1 MVQILTIIYFRAL
14 WCFIIGVILLISL
27 CGYAGMLIYAWY
39 HECDPL
45 TTKVIFI
52 FGLYYIQY

>member
-1 MVQILTIIYFRAL
+1 MFLTTMHFRAL
-14 WCFIIGVILLISL
+14 WCFMIGIAMLTSL

-52 FGLYYIQY
+52 

>member
-1 MVQILTIIYFRAL
+1 M
-14 WCFIIGVILLISL
+14 

-45 TTKVIFI
+45 TTKVMFI
-52 FGLYYIQY
+52 

>member
-1 MVQILTIIYFRAL
+1 MHFRAL
-14 WCFIIGVILLISL
+14 WCFMIGVTMLMLM
-27 CGYAGMLIYAWY
+27 CGYSGMLIYAWY

-52 FGLYYIQY
+52 YLVFIFNVKTAINY

>member
-1 MVQILTIIYFRAL
+1 MHFRAL
-14 WCFIIGVILLISL
+14 WYFMIGGTILVNI

-52 FGLYYIQY
+52 LVFNIFNINDIINN